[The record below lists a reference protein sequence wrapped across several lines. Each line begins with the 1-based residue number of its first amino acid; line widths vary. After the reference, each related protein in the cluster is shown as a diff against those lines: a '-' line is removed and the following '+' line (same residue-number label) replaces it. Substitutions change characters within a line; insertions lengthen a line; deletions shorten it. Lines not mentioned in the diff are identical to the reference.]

1 MAEAVQGQA
10 GRFDIFADLPVPP
23 FPGGTAL
30 RAPLLTL
37 AMTWYGLRDRLG
49 L

>member
-1 MAEAVQGQA
+1 MAEAVMGQEDGLTTLEA
-10 GRFDIFADLPVPP
+10 LPVPR

-37 AMTWYGLRDRLG
+37 AMTWFALRDRLG
-49 L
+49 I

>member
-1 MAEAVQGQA
+1 MAEAAIGQA
-10 GRFDIFADLPVPP
+10 ARFDVMAKLPTTR

-37 AMTWYGLRDRLG
+37 AMSWYALRDRLG
-49 L
+49 V